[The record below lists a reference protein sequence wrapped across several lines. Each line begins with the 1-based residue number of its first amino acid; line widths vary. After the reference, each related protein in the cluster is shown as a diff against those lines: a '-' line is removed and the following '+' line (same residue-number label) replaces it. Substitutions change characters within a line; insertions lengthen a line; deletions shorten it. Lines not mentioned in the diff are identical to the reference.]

1 MFCHKGKSTRQV
13 VIKTI
18 MNTKIIEGTPIRKH
32 LIHMIELFNEMKIH
46 EVEITGETKV
56 NMILEIL
63 LNSFRQF
70 NLNYYMNK
78 MLMNL
83 PELRGKSIWLG

>member
-18 MNTKIIEGTPIRKH
+18 MNTKIIEGTPIREH
-32 LIHMIELFNEMKIH
+32 MIHMIELFNEMKIH